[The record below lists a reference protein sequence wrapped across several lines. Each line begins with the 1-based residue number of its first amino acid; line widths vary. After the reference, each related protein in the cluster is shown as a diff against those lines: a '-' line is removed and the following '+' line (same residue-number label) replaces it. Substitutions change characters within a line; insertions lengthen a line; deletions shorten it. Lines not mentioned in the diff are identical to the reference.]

1 MSTILNTGYIW
12 IDLKRNLRQY
22 VGLFFAVFLPVFMF
36 VIFGTMADFSSN
48 ELGSGRGNVTASI
61 MVNMGAYAAI
71 TATTGLAGAAA
82 AELQQGWGR
91 QIGITPFPTA
101 GFIAS
106 KVVVALAYSVLAV
119 GAVYVTGLFVGTRMD
134 AWVWPATFG
143 LLLVGA
149 VTFALYGLA
158 FGLLFRSEAAVSA
171 ASGLVVVMM
180 FLGNAFMPLSGI
192 LLKLSVFVP
201 VWGITRLAAY
211 PLDQGETFDAA
222 TGDVIQYELWQILLN
237 VVAWSIV
244 FAVLCVVGARRG
256 TGRK

>member
-1 MSTILNTGYIW
+1 MSTMGYMW

-36 VIFGTMADFSSN
+36 VIFGTMADVSNN

-82 AELQQGWGR
+82 VELQQGWGR
-91 QIGITPFPTA
+91 QIGITPFPAA
-101 GFIAS
+101 GFITS
-106 KVVVALAYSVLAV
+106 KVIVALTYSVLAV
-119 GAVYVTGLFVGTRMD
+119 GAVYVAGLFVGTRMD

-143 LLLVGA
+143 LLIVGA

-180 FLGNAFMPLSGI
+180 FWA
-192 LLKLSVFVP
+192 
-201 VWGITRLAAY
+201 TRLC
-211 PLDQGETFDAA
+211 L
-222 TGDVIQYELWQILLN
+222 
-237 VVAWSIV
+237 
-244 FAVLCVVGARRG
+244 
-256 TGRK
+256 